1 MRVTGHVV
9 RLAASALLVLLA
21 STPGAAVEPGM
32 LRPEPAALPAGS
44 SDHVAVSRLGRLFVG
59 PKLTELASTQTD
71 SAPAHVWS
79 LAAGTDGRTYL
90 GTGPDGLLLKV
101 QSSGRREVLFRAQEP
116 MITALVL
123 MPGGDLLAAA
133 SPGGKIYR
141 VRPTGSAELWC
152 ETGERYVWALVR
164 HGGKVYAATGENG
177 RLFEIRDDG
186 DAVLVFDSDE
196 AHLTALAGSGN
207 DLYAGGSGRGL
218 VYKID
223 AEGHSQVLHDD
234 PLPQVTGIAPSGDG
248 SVLIATQGI
257 PAGEPRRPAVRIQL
271 PAGGD
276 GLASSDTVELESDS
290 PILRGVIEGLP
301 SPEAEPAG
309 QRGRVLRVTADG
321 TSRELWS
328 STTEAPFAVAVD
340 GAGRGLF
347 GTGEP
352 ARLYR
357 VEAGDEDITLLAT
370 LREGQLARLQ
380 ATPGGV
386 TLATSNPA
394 AIYRAGNRPA
404 DYGVYLSTPLDA
416 GSTVRWGS
424 VRWES
429 ESEPGRAELYTR
441 SGNSAVPDETWS
453 AWSPAM
459 ILPGGAPIPNP
470 DGRYLQW
477 RARLFGGE
485 SSAAAIS
492 DVAVSYLPR
501 NRRPRVRDLSLA
513 GPGATSGEATFTWRW
528 NDPDGDGVEATLQA
542 RRDGEQWRDVA
553 RENFDGGAAAPSWRE
568 GTLRWDT
575 SGETT
580 GRYALRLQLS
590 DDISNHPGEGLEAG
604 NGPIRHLIVDRDPPT
619 LEVGTA
625 GGGTVE
631 LRARD
636 AHSAIRRLE
645 YVVDGKALFRL
656 RPRDGVCD
664 SRNEV
669 FDFPEARRVAGGMLR
684 VVDMAGNI
692 SEQSL

>member
-1 MRVTGHVV
+1 MRISGHVA
-9 RLAASALLVLLA
+9 RLAAGALLLFLLLPH
-21 STPGAAVEPGM
+21 SAAVEPSV

-44 SDHVAVSRLGRLFVG
+44 ADHVAVSLRGRLFVG
-59 PKLTELASTQTD
+59 PKLTELASAQTD

-101 QSSGRREVLFRAQEP
+101 NSSGRREVLFRAQEP

-141 VRPTGSAELWC
+141 VRPTGSAELWS
-152 ETGERYVWALVR
+152 ETGERYIWALVR

-177 RLFEIRDDG
+177 RLFQIRDDG
-186 DAVLVFDSDE
+186 EAVLIFDSDE
-196 AHLTALAGSGN
+196 AHLTALAGAGDN
-207 DLYAGGSGRGL
+207 LYAGGSGRGL
-218 VYKID
+218 VYQID

-234 PLPQVTGIAPSGDG
+234 PLPQVTGLAPSGDG
-248 SVLIATQGI
+248 SVLVATQGI
-257 PAGEPRRPAVRIQL
+257 PTVEPRRPAVRIQL

-276 GLASSDTVELESDS
+276 GLSSDAVELESDS
-290 PILRGVIEGLP
+290 PILRGFIEGLP

-309 QRGRVLRVTADG
+309 QRGRVLRVMADG

-328 STTEAPFAVAVD
+328 STVDAPFAVAVD

-370 LREGQLARLQ
+370 LREGQLTRLQ
-380 ATPGGV
+380 TTPGGV

-394 AIYRAGNRPA
+394 AVYRAGNSPA

-477 RARLFGGE
+477 RARLFGGG
-485 SSAAAIS
+485 SSAAVIS
-492 DVAVSYLPR
+492 DVSVSYLPR

-513 GPGATSGEATFTWRW
+513 GTGATSGEATLRWRW
-528 NDPDGDGVEATLQA
+528 SDPDGDGVEATLQA
-542 RRDGEQWRDVA
+542 RRDGENWRDVA
-553 RENFDGGAAAPSWRE
+553 QATFPGGAGTTTWRE
-568 GTLRWDT
+568 GSLSWDT
-575 SGETT
+575 SGEAT
-580 GRYALRLQLS
+580 GRYALRLRLE
-590 DDISNHPGEGLEAG
+590 DTPSNHPGEGLDAG
-604 NGPIRHLIVDRDPPT
+604 NGPTRHLIVDRDPPT
-619 LEVGTA
+619 LEIGTS
-625 GGGTVE
+625 GGGSVE

-636 AHSAIRRLE
+636 TDSPIRRLE
-645 YVVDGKALFRL
+645 YVVDGKPLFRL

-669 FDFPEARRVAGGMLR
+669 FDFPEGRRVAGGILR
-684 VVDMAGNI
+684 AIDMAGNI